1 MKKTKIIATVGPASG
16 SSEMIE
22 SFINSGVN
30 VFRLNFSHGSY
41 KDHLDYINVIK
52 KVRQKLKKEVAIL
65 ADLQGPKI
73 RIGNF
78 EGELRPGQI
87 VILSCGVAEKNEIPV
102 QYKNLYKDVKKEDI
116 ILLDD
121 GKIELRVLGV
131 EEKKIKAKVRYGGA
145 LHPKKGINLPT
156 GTITAEV
163 VTKKDKEDALFAL
176 ENGADFLALSF
187 VRSVGDIKKL
197 KKIVLGSKNKQAK
210 IIAKIERHE
219 PLEILPEIIEEAD
232 GVMVARGDL
241 GIELPPQEVP
251 LIQKKIIRL
260 SLAAGKPV
268 IVATQMLES
277 MIKSPRST
285 RAETSDIA
293 NAILDGA
300 DATMLSGET
309 SVGIYPLNAVKA
321 MKAIALKTE
330 EWMVKEDIHIAR
342 RIERDITKTQEAVAE
357 AGVNI
362 AKNTD
367 SRYIIAATAS
377 GSNARSI
384 SKYRPHANIIAVTQ
398 CQETARQLALSW
410 GVEAHVMDYE
420 NNRNLV
426 AKMNKWLKENKKL
439 KVGDRI
445 TVVSG
450 LKKNEIGGTNLL
462 RVHRIE

>member
-78 EGELRPGQI
+78 EGELKPNQT

-102 QYKNLYKDVKKEDI
+102 QYKNLYMDVKKEDI

-131 EEKKIKAKVRYGGA
+131 EEKKIKAKVRYGGT

-219 PLEILPEIIEEAD
+219 PLDILPEIIEEAD

-277 MIKSPRST
+277 MIKSSRST

-309 SVGIYPLNAVKA
+309 SVGTYPLNAVKA

>member
-1 MKKTKIIATVGPASG
+1 MKKTKIIATIGPAS
-16 SSEMIE
+16 SSPSMIE
-22 SFINSGVN
+22 DFIKSGVN
-30 VFRLNFSHGSY
+30 VFRLNFSHGNHS
-41 KDHLDYINVIK
+41 DHLEYIKTIK
-52 KVRQKLKKEVAIL
+52 TARKKLNKHVAIL

-78 EGELRPGQI
+78 EGELKPGQKI
-87 VILSCGVAEKNEIPV
+87 ILNCGVSRPAEVPV
-102 QYKNLYKDVKKEDI
+102 QYKNLFRDVKKDDV

-121 GKIELRVLGV
+121 GKIELKVLSIEG
-131 EEKKIKAKVRYGGA
+131 KKIITKVKFGGI

-163 VTKKDKEDALFAL
+163 VTKKDKEDAAFAL
-176 ENGADFLALSF
+176 SNGADFLALSF
-187 VRSVGDIKKL
+187 VKSKDDIQKL
-197 KKIVLGSKNKQAK
+197 RKIIISSKNKQAK

-219 PLEILPEIIEEAD
+219 PLDCLPEIIDSAD
-232 GVMVARGDL
+232 GIMVARGDL

-260 SLAAGKPV
+260 CLAAGKPV

-309 SVGIYPLNAVKA
+309 SVGMYPLNAVKA
-321 MKAIALKTE
+321 MKAIALNTE
-330 EWMVKEDIHIAR
+330 EWMVREDIHIGR
-342 RIERDITKTQEAVAE
+342 RINRDSSKTQEAVAE

-362 AKNTD
+362 AK
-367 SRYIIAATAS
+367 SLGSKYIIAATAS
-377 GSNARSI
+377 GNNARSI

-398 CQETARQLALSW
+398 CQDTARQLALSW
-410 GVEAHVMDYE
+410 GVESQVMDYDS
-420 NNRNLV
+420 NRNLV
-426 AKMNKWLKENKKL
+426 TKMNNWLKENKKL
-439 KVGDRI
+439 KAQEKV
-445 TVVSG
+445 TFVSG
-450 LKKNEIGGTNLL
+450 LKKNEIGGTNLI
-462 RVHRIE
+462 RVHKIE